1 MTAQNSSA
9 PTKRSKR
16 GCIGCIGCFGLITL
30 TLIICGS
37 SWFLGPSLLRSV
49 NLLPPDPVEL
59 YSGAADPVA
68 TDAVESLLLDAGF
81 EGANA
86 VVLPTKGRNKQLAV
100 IMLDSSSKVKGTG
113 EDATEEALMRLFRGL
128 ADSDPNFNLERMVTA
143 FLDENGDPLVAITAP
158 QTAVDDFAKGRISRG
173 EFLREVD
180 ADFSALLNA
189 DRLQNLTRRER
200 LPLPEV
206 DAEYVAGLAAEWA
219 VEKKIVSTN
228 CPSPYDGQGC
238 EFSFNP
244 AEIARHRASQH
255 PVAGIGLA
263 ALGARTMEPDAA
275 AALGAASVA
284 AGLTKAVKLADE
296 GLKEGNLEKIDRAIA
311 MRPDD
316 WSFRERRAAFLLAE
330 GREEDAG
337 RTTRESEDLV
347 DEHIRSGGD
356 CKTLQVNL
364 LQNRRQ
370 ALTRAAEENPNNRNL
385 EDQIAATQN
394 QLAAV
399 ESNTEESPCR

>member
-1 MTAQNSSA
+1 MKS
-9 PTKRSKR
+9 RR
-16 GCIGCIGCFGLITL
+16 GCIGCIGCFGLLVL
-30 TLIICGS
+30 TIIVCGGT
-37 SWFLGPSLLRSV
+37 WFFGASILRSL
-49 NLLPPDPVEL
+49 NLLPLDPVEL

-68 TDAVESLLLDAGF
+68 TDAVETLLVDAGF

-100 IMLDSSSKVKGTG
+100 IMLDSSSKVKESGA
-113 EDATEEALMRLFRGL
+113 DATQEAMLKLFQGL
-128 ADSDPNFNLERMVTA
+128 ADADPSFNLERMVTA
-143 FLDENGDPLVAITAP
+143 FLDENGEPLVAITAP
-158 QTAVDDFAKGRISRG
+158 QQAVEDFASGRISRG
-173 EFLREVD
+173 EFLRSVD

-189 DRLQNLTRRER
+189 ERLQTLAQRER

-206 DAEYVAGLAAEWA
+206 DAEFAAGLAAEWA
-219 VEKKIVSTN
+219 VEKNIVSTD
-228 CPSPYDGQGC
+228 CPPPYDGQGC

-255 PVAGIGLA
+255 PIAGIGLGA
-263 ALGARTMEPDAA
+263 IGARTMEPEAA

-284 AGLTKAVKLADE
+284 AGLTKAEKLADE

-311 MRPDD
+311 LRPDD

-330 GREEDAG
+330 GREDDAG
-337 RTTRESEDLV
+337 RTTRESESLV

-356 CKTLQVNL
+356 CRALQKNL

-370 ALTRAAEENPNNRNL
+370 ALTQASEENPNNRSL
-385 EDQIAATQN
+385 RDQIDITQD

-399 ESNTEESPCR
+399 ENDAADSPCR

>member
-1 MTAQNSSA
+1 VPARKS
-9 PTKRSKR
+9 RR
-16 GCIGCIGCFGLITL
+16 GCIGCVGCLGLIAL
-30 TLIICGS
+30 AILVCGG
-37 SWFLGPSLLRSV
+37 SWLLGPALLRSI

-68 TDAVESLLLDAGF
+68 SDAVETLLVDAGF

-100 IMLDSSSKVKGTG
+100 IMLDGSSKVGG
-113 EDATEEALMRLFRGL
+113 SGRDATEEAMMKLFRGL
-128 ADSDPNFNLERMVTA
+128 ADADPNFNLERMVTA

-158 QTAVDDFAKGRISRG
+158 QQAVDDFARGRISRG
-173 EFLREVD
+173 EFLRHVD

-189 DRLQNLTRRER
+189 NSLQTLAQRER

-206 DAEYVAGLAAEWA
+206 DAEYAAGLAAEWA
-219 VEKKIVSTN
+219 VAKEIVSTN
-228 CPSPYDGQGC
+228 CPPPYDGPGC

-244 AEIARHRASQH
+244 VQIARHRASQH
-255 PVAGIGLA
+255 PVASIGLGA
-263 ALGARTMEPDAA
+263 VGARAMEPEAA

-284 AGLTKAVKLADE
+284 AGLTKAEKLADE
-296 GLKEGNLEKIDRAIA
+296 GLKEGNLDKIDRAIA
-311 MRPDD
+311 LRPDD

-330 GREEDAG
+330 GLEEDAG
-337 RTTRESEDLV
+337 RAVRESQDLV

-356 CKTLQVNL
+356 CKSLQTNL

-370 ALTRAAEENPNNRNL
+370 ALARAAEQNPSNRTL
-385 EDQIAATQN
+385 DDQIDITQD

-399 ESNTEESPCR
+399 ENDTQDSPCR